1 MESVYVPG
9 TNKERA
15 EVEKP
20 AIDLYELTRK
30 IQYHVIRNM
39 NNYEYYHVNMIII
52 YICFSESFP
61 FGIKSRII

>member
-20 AIDLYELTRK
+20 AIDLYELTKK
-30 IQYHVIRNM
+30 IQYHAIRNEVHLAEELLHNLPEDQARDLRHM
-39 NNYEYYHVNMIII
+39 
-52 YICFSESFP
+52 FGFP
-61 FGIKSRII
+61 E

>member
-30 IQYHVIRNM
+30 IQYYVIRNEFHLAEELLHNLPEDQAQDLRHM
-39 NNYEYYHVNMIII
+39 
-52 YICFSESFP
+52 FGFP
-61 FGIKSRII
+61 E

>member
-9 TNKERA
+9 INKERE

-30 IQYHVIRNM
+30 IQYHVIRNEFHLAEELLHNLPEDQAQDLRHM
-39 NNYEYYHVNMIII
+39 
-52 YICFSESFP
+52 FGFP
-61 FGIKSRII
+61 E

>member
-9 TNKERA
+9 TNKERE

-30 IQYHVIRNM
+30 IQYHVIRN
-39 NNYEYYHVNMIII
+39 E
-52 YICFSESFP
+52 
-61 FGIKSRII
+61 